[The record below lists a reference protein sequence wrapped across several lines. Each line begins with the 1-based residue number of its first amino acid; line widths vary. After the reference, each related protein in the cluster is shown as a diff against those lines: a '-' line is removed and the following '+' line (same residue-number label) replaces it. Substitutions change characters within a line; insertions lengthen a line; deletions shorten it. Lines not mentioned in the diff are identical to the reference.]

1 MANKYVV
8 ISKYNGLLSVQELNS
23 GIRYVWN
30 QIGDRLDLTEDQ
42 LRSILNT
49 PGGRYTLENHVAI
62 EDPAIVKK
70 LGINAEPEYFYT
82 EEDIKKLLLE
92 GSEDQLRDALD
103 FSPEGTKEL
112 IAETA
117 VKIQLADRN
126 KVAIITASTGRNIE
140 NQINI
145 FREVN
150 ENAKATPT
158 RGRRAAALKPAELNS
173 AK

>member
-8 ISKYNGLLSVQELNS
+8 ISKYNGTLSVQELNS

-30 QIGDRLDLTEDQ
+30 QIGDKLDLTEDQ

-49 PGGRYTLENHVAI
+49 PGGRYTLENYVAI
-62 EDPAIVKK
+62 ENPEIVKK

-92 GSEDQLRDALD
+92 GSEDQLKDALD

-117 VKIQLADRN
+117 VKIQLSDRN
-126 KVAIITASTGRNIE
+126 KIAIITAGTGRNIE

-145 FREVN
+145 FRENN
-150 ENAKATPT
+150 ENVKSTPT
-158 RGRRAAALKPAELNS
+158 RGRRAAALKPTELNS